1 MSVRDPGDPLWRRG
15 EAEAARIVPRPN
27 PELIKGET
35 SCNREACQADFA
47 VLKERGVNR
56 WWNTSTRK
64 WYCQFC
70 AVHINRACVDYRDPP
85 ICFEEGSHDFND
97 LPKEDAP

>member
-35 SCNREACQADFA
+35 SCNREACQADLLR
-47 VLKERGVNR
+47 LKERGLGR

-64 WYCQFC
+64 WYCPCC
-70 AVHINRACVDYRDPP
+70 AAKINRACFDYNEPY
-85 ICFEEGSHDFND
+85 ICFEEGSKSFLDM
-97 LPKEDAP
+97 PKEEAP